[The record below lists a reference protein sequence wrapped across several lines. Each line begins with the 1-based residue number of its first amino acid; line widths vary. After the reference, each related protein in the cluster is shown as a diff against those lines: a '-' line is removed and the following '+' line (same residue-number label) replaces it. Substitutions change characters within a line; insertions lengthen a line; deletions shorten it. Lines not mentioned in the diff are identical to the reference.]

1 MALFG
6 TGCLS
11 GAACGQGRGGAAA
24 GCAQGG
30 CAIGKFRGVT
40 SMPVIMFGLLL
51 VALGLLGLSAWWWS
65 VVEVLR
71 GVLPLVLVFVGVLA
85 LASGV
90 SGLRPAGRVS
100 DERLSGED

>member
-11 GAACGQGRGGAAA
+11 GSACGRGSGGGTS
-24 GCAQGG
+24 GCRQEG
-30 CAIGKFRGVT
+30 CAIGRFRGVI
-40 SMPVIMFGLLL
+40 SMPVIMFGLFS

-65 VVEVLR
+65 VVEFLR
-71 GVLPLVLVFVGVLA
+71 GFLPLVLVFVGVLA

-90 SGLRPAGRVS
+90 SGFRKDGGVRDAS
-100 DERLSGED
+100 LSGED